1 VQARSYRLASSGDRR
16 GIDVVP
22 DQLVDRTGRTDDT
35 FFDDEDV
42 HLGFADPFPER
53 ERRAVVNILRRNGW
67 VVNDGGILVAIRGPR
82 YSTRAESR

>member
-1 VQARSYRLASSGDRR
+1 
-16 GIDVVP
+16 
-22 DQLVDRTGRTDDT
+22 
-35 FFDDEDV
+35 V